1 MTELQTLIKENA
13 SLIRELKY
21 NVKEKQRAI
30 EMLLEQLSRE
40 GEKVFEL
47 VEVLKKLVPITW
59 NDGPLV
65 KAYESIGKQ
74 AEEVL
79 AKVEGKE

>member
-13 SLIRELKY
+13 SLIGELKY
-21 NVKEKQRAI
+21 NVKEKQKAI

-47 VEVLKKLVPITW
+47 VEVLEQIVWKVDQTQ
-59 NDGPLV
+59 GY
-65 KAYESIGKQ
+65 KAMRQDAVIHLAKQ
-74 AEEVL
+74 AL
-79 AKVEGKE
+79 AKLNGK

>member
-13 SLIRELKY
+13 SLIRQLKY
-21 NVKEKQRAI
+21 SVKEKQGLI

-47 VEVLKKLVPITW
+47 MEVLKKLVPITW
-59 NDGPLV
+59 NDGPLA

-74 AEEVL
+74 AEEIL
-79 AKVEGKE
+79 NKFEGKE